1 MFDKR
6 KYKINCTYFLTLYSS
21 SSGVS
26 TFPSSSNLEN
36 RRRQGLAQLVHSFLI
51 PSSANTNQHISHIY
65 SFTAVNISIVSP
77 PECFVDK
84 ACFWSNLNLFI

>member
-6 KYKINCTYFLTLYSS
+6 KRKINCTHFLTLYSS

-36 RRRQGLAQLVHSFLI
+36 RRQGLVQLVYTLGRVFNPFLCQHR
-51 PSSANTNQHISHIY
+51 NQHISHIY
-65 SFTAVNISIVSP
+65 SFTAVNTLIVSP
-77 PECFVDK
+77 SSV
-84 ACFWSNLNLFI
+84 L